1 MTLPTFSM
9 RQLIEAGCHFG
20 HNTRRWNPKMDS
32 YLYGVRDGIHI
43 IDLQQTVPL
52 LHRAM
57 QAVHDVVAG
66 GGRVL
71 FVGTKRQ
78 AHDLVKEYAERC
90 GQYYVNHRWLGG
102 MLTNWKTISKSI
114 RRLKDLE
121 EQFSTEDGLVGLTK
135 KEALNLER
143 EKSKLELALGGIKD
157 MGNVPDLIFIID
169 TNKEDIAV
177 AEANKLNIPV
187 AAVLDSNSDPKGIS
201 YPIPG
206 NDDAIRAIKLYL
218 ELMASSALEGIQ
230 DEMKAAGV
238 DLGAQEKAPVEN
250 LDAIEE
256 AAPAKDA
263 APVAEEAPG
272 TEAPAAEPA
281 PKPAPEPAKEVAPAA
296 AEAPAAKPVKE
307 EKPAEDAK
315 AEPAK
320 KPAAKKKAAV
330 KKKATAKKTTT
341 KKKAATK
348 KAPAKKAAAKKT
360 TTKKKAAAKKDG

>member
-1 MTLPTFSM
+1 MSLPTFSM

-32 YLYGVRDGIHI
+32 FLYGVRDGIHI

-57 QAVHDVVAG
+57 QAVHDAVAG

-102 MLTNWKTISKSI
+102 MLTNWNTISKSI

-121 EQFSTEDGLVGLTK
+121 EQFANPEGMQGLTK
-135 KEALNLER
+135 KEQLNLER
-143 EKSKLELALGGIKD
+143 EKAKLDLALGGIKD
-157 MGNVPDLIFIID
+157 MGAVPDMIFIID

-187 AAVLDSNSDPKGIS
+187 AAVLDSNSDPRGID

-218 ELMASSALEGIQ
+218 ELMANAALEGIQ

-238 DLGAQEKAPVEN
+238 DLGAQ
-250 LDAIEE
+250 D
-256 AAPAKDA
+256 
-263 APVAEEAPG
+263 
-272 TEAPAAEPA
+272 EAPAEDLSAADEA
-281 PKPAPEPAKEVAPAA
+281 VA
-296 AEAPAAKPVKE
+296 AEAPAEDAAEAVADAAPAEAAPAEDKSAD
-307 EKPAEDAK
+307 EKPAE
-315 AEPAK
+315 K
-320 KPAAKKKAAV
+320 KPAAKKTAA
-330 KKKATAKKTTT
+330 KKTTAKKTTA
-341 KKKAATK
+341 KKTTAKKTAAKKTTAKKTTAK
-348 KAPAKKAAAKKT
+348 KAPAKKAAAKKE
-360 TTKKKAAAKKDG
+360 D